1 MDPDDIADVSVREQA
16 ADGNGARPMVA
27 AAPTGASASGTE
39 PSPGDVSP
47 QQGGEPCLSCGA
59 VHPAGPPLA
68 DPYVYAI
75 GRVEHSFAT
84 PGDEREFAQ
93 VMARADDTAGLTDQ
107 QLLHRGLVQ
116 HRYLARRACYVLTIG
131 GVETYLLQPRD
142 PFDLDLLVEAI
153 RPRPSPLDVDVV
165 IGVRGPIAPPGMCN
179 GLMVPIVYVD
189 QLYSF
194 DRVTLQQSLPRPK
207 NVSQTAFADTA
218 EELMDRILQLADNA
232 GSTDA
237 DRALNYLAVRYERI
251 YEVVAEAHLRN
262 QSLSSIDARPAAL
275 AGARRLV
282 DVVFSF
288 ADRSTDVVD
297 RWSVRVDVTEEFPYL
312 ASKLAPYTER

>member
-1 MDPDDIADVSVREQA
+1 MDPDDMTDVSAREST
-16 ADGNGARPMVA
+16 ADGNGVGAMVT
-27 AAPTGASASGTE
+27 APPPGATSSRTE
-39 PSPGDVSP
+39 LTPAEVSP

-59 VHPAGPPLA
+59 VHSTGLPLA

-107 QLLHRGLVQ
+107 QLFHRGLVE
-116 HRYLARRACYVLTIG
+116 HRYLARRGCYVLTIG
-131 GVETYLLQPRD
+131 GVETYLLQARD

-189 QLYSF
+189 QVYSF

-207 NVSQTAFADTA
+207 NVTQTAFADTA
-218 EELMDRILQLADNA
+218 EELMNRILQLADNA

-237 DRALNYLAVRYERI
+237 DRALNYLAVRYERT

-262 QSLSSIDARPAAL
+262 QSLTSIDARPAAL

-282 DVVFSF
+282 DVVFAF
-288 ADRSTDVVD
+288 TDRSTDVLD
-297 RWSVRVDVTEEFPYL
+297 RWAVRVDVTEEFPFL
-312 ASKLAPYTER
+312 VNKLAPYTDH